1 MATDKLNFCSPNQL
15 AENMKEST
23 RLLGVDLGSKTIGL
37 AVSDPSLK
45 IASPITTLKR
55 SKMSS
60 NATEFSKIIEDY
72 HIGGIVV
79 GLPINMDGTEGPRV
93 QATRDW
99 SLDLAKTLIMPVAFW
114 DERLSTVAV
123 ERMMLKADM
132 TRSRR
137 AVKIDQAAAAYI
149 LQGAL
154 DNIGMQSS
162 RNQMPSTK

>member
-1 MATDKLNFCSPNQL
+1 MAADNLIFYSPSQL
-15 AENMKEST
+15 AEKKKESM

-37 AVSDPSLK
+37 AVSDPLLK
-45 IASPITTLKR
+45 IASPIITLKR
-55 SKMSS
+55 SKLSS
-60 NATEFSKIIEDY
+60 NAEEFSNIINDY
-72 HIGGIVV
+72 QIGGIIV

-99 SLDLAKTLIMPVAFW
+99 SLDLARILSIPVAFW

-132 TRSRR
+132 TRNKR
-137 AVKIDQAAAAYI
+137 AAKIDQAAAAYI

-154 DNIGMQSS
+154 DNIGMQNS
-162 RNQMPSTK
+162 RN

>member
-1 MATDKLNFCSPNQL
+1 MVADKLVFCSPSQL
-15 AENMKEST
+15 AEKTKESM

-55 SKMSS
+55 SKLSS
-60 NATEFSKIIEDY
+60 NAIEFSNIIKDY
-72 HIGGIVV
+72 QIGGIIV

-99 SLDLAKTLIMPVAFW
+99 SLDLARILSIPVAFW

-123 ERMMLKADM
+123 ERMMLTADM
-132 TRSRR
+132 SRNKR
-137 AVKIDQAAAAYI
+137 AAKIDQAAAAYI

-154 DNIGMQSS
+154 DNIGMQNS
-162 RNQMPSTK
+162 RS

>member
-1 MATDKLNFCSPNQL
+1 MAADNLIFYSPSQL
-15 AENMKEST
+15 AEKKKESM

-37 AVSDPSLK
+37 AVSDPLLK

-55 SKMSS
+55 SKLSS
-60 NATEFSKIIEDY
+60 NAIEFSNIIKDY
-72 HIGGIVV
+72 QIGGIIV

-99 SLDLAKTLIMPVAFW
+99 SLDLARILSIPVAFW

-132 TRSRR
+132 TRNKR
-137 AVKIDQAAAAYI
+137 AAKIDQAAAAYI

-154 DNIGMQSS
+154 DNIGMQNS
-162 RNQMPSTK
+162 RN

>member
-1 MATDKLNFCSPNQL
+1 MAADKLIFCSPSQL
-15 AENMKEST
+15 AQKKKESM

-55 SKMSS
+55 SKLSS
-60 NATEFSKIIEDY
+60 NAIEFSNIIKDY
-72 HIGGIVV
+72 QIGGIIV

-99 SLDLAKTLIMPVAFW
+99 SLDLARILSIPVAFW

-123 ERMMLKADM
+123 ERIMLTADM
-132 TRSRR
+132 TRNKR
-137 AVKIDQAAAAYI
+137 AAKIDQAAAAYI

-154 DNIGMQSS
+154 DNIGMQNSK
-162 RNQMPSTK
+162 N

>member
-1 MATDKLNFCSPNQL
+1 MVTDELIFCSPSQL
-15 AENMKEST
+15 AKKKKESM

-37 AVSDPSLK
+37 AVSDPLLK
-45 IASPITTLKR
+45 IASPIITLKR
-55 SKMSS
+55 SKLSS
-60 NATEFSKIIEDY
+60 NAIEFSNIIKDY
-72 HIGGIVV
+72 QIGGIIV

-99 SLDLAKTLIMPVAFW
+99 SLDLARILSIPVAFW

-132 TRSRR
+132 TRNKR
-137 AVKIDQAAAAYI
+137 AAKIDQAAAAYI

-154 DNIGMQSS
+154 DNIGMQNS
-162 RNQMPSTK
+162 RT

>member
-1 MATDKLNFCSPNQL
+1 MATDELIFCSPSQL
-15 AENMKEST
+15 AKKKKESM

-37 AVSDPSLK
+37 AVSDPLLK
-45 IASPITTLKR
+45 IASPIITLKR
-55 SKMSS
+55 SKLSS
-60 NATEFSKIIEDY
+60 NAIEFSNIIKDY
-72 HIGGIVV
+72 QIGGIIV

-99 SLDLAKTLIMPVAFW
+99 SLDLVRILGIPVAFW

-132 TRSRR
+132 TRNKR
-137 AVKIDQAAAAYI
+137 AAKIDQAAAAYI

-154 DNIGMQSS
+154 DNIGMQNS
-162 RNQMPSTK
+162 RT

>member
-1 MATDKLNFCSPNQL
+1 MAADKLFFCSPSQL
-15 AENMKEST
+15 AKKKKESM

-37 AVSDPSLK
+37 AVSDPLLK

-55 SKMSS
+55 SKLSS
-60 NATEFSKIIEDY
+60 NAIEFSNIIKNY
-72 HIGGIVV
+72 QIGGIIV

-99 SLDLAKTLIMPVAFW
+99 SLDLARILSIPVAFW

-132 TRSRR
+132 TRNKR
-137 AVKIDQAAAAYI
+137 AAKIDQAAAAYI

-154 DNIGMQSS
+154 DNIGMQNSK
-162 RNQMPSTK
+162 N

>member
-1 MATDKLNFCSPNQL
+1 MAADNLIFYSPSQL
-15 AENMKEST
+15 AKKKKESM

-45 IASPITTLKR
+45 IASPIITLKR
-55 SKMSS
+55 SKLSS
-60 NATEFSKIIEDY
+60 NAIEFSNIIKNY
-72 HIGGIVV
+72 QIGGIIV

-99 SLDLAKTLIMPVAFW
+99 SLDLARILTIPVAFW

-132 TRSRR
+132 TRNKR
-137 AVKIDQAAAAYI
+137 AAKIAQAAAAYI

-154 DNIGMQSS
+154 DNIGMQNS
-162 RNQMPSTK
+162 

>member
-1 MATDKLNFCSPNQL
+1 MTANKLIFCSPSQL
-15 AENMKEST
+15 AEKKKESM

-55 SKMSS
+55 SKLSS
-60 NATEFSKIIEDY
+60 NAIEFSNIIKDY
-72 HIGGIVV
+72 QIGGIIV

-99 SLDLAKTLIMPVAFW
+99 SLDLARILSIPVAFW

-123 ERMMLKADM
+123 ERIMLTADM
-132 TRSRR
+132 TRNKR
-137 AVKIDQAAAAYI
+137 AAKIDQAAAAYI

-154 DNIGMQSS
+154 DNIGMQNS
-162 RNQMPSTK
+162 RT

>member
-1 MATDKLNFCSPNQL
+1 MVTDKLNFCSPNQL
-15 AENMKEST
+15 AENMKESM

-37 AVSDPSLK
+37 AVSDPLLK

-55 SKMSS
+55 SKLSS
-60 NATEFSKIIEDY
+60 NAIEFSNIIKNY
-72 HIGGIVV
+72 QIGGIIV

-99 SLDLAKTLIMPVAFW
+99 SLDLARILTIPVAFW

-132 TRSRR
+132 TRNKR
-137 AVKIDQAAAAYI
+137 AAKIDQAAAAYI

-154 DNIGMQSS
+154 DNIGMQNS
-162 RNQMPSTK
+162 RT

>member
-1 MATDKLNFCSPNQL
+1 MVSDKLVFCSPSQL
-15 AENMKEST
+15 AEKTKESM

-55 SKMSS
+55 SKLSS
-60 NATEFSKIIEDY
+60 NALEFSNIIKDY
-72 HIGGIVV
+72 QIGGIIV
-79 GLPINMDGTEGPRV
+79 GLPINMDGTEGSRV

-99 SLDLAKTLIMPVAFW
+99 SLDLTRILGVPVAFW

-123 ERMMLKADM
+123 ERMMLEADM
-132 TRSRR
+132 TRNKR
-137 AVKIDQAAAAYI
+137 AAKIDQAAAAYI

-154 DNIGMQSS
+154 DNIGMRNS
-162 RNQMPSTK
+162 RN

>member
-1 MATDKLNFCSPNQL
+1 MAADKLIFCSPSQL
-15 AENMKEST
+15 AQKKKESM

-55 SKMSS
+55 SKLSS
-60 NATEFSKIIEDY
+60 NAIEFSNIIKDY
-72 HIGGIVV
+72 QIGGIIV

-99 SLDLAKTLIMPVAFW
+99 SLDLARILSIPVAFW

-123 ERMMLKADM
+123 ERMMLTADM
-132 TRSRR
+132 TRNKR
-137 AVKIDQAAAAYI
+137 AAKIDQAAAAYI

-154 DNIGMQSS
+154 DNIGMQNSK
-162 RNQMPSTK
+162 N

>member
-1 MATDKLNFCSPNQL
+1 
-15 AENMKEST
+15 
-23 RLLGVDLGSKTIGL
+23 
-37 AVSDPSLK
+37 
-45 IASPITTLKR
+45 
-55 SKMSS
+55 
-60 NATEFSKIIEDY
+60 
-72 HIGGIVV
+72 
-79 GLPINMDGTEGPRV
+79 MDGTEGPRV

-99 SLDLAKTLIMPVAFW
+99 SLDLAKTLITPVAFW

-162 RNQMPSTK
+162 RNQTPSTK

>member
-1 MATDKLNFCSPNQL
+1 MAADNLIFYSPSQL
-15 AENMKEST
+15 AEKKKESM

-55 SKMSS
+55 SKLSS
-60 NATEFSKIIEDY
+60 NAIEFSNIIKDY
-72 HIGGIVV
+72 QIGGIIV

-99 SLDLAKTLIMPVAFW
+99 SLDLARILSIPVAFW

-132 TRSRR
+132 TRNKR
-137 AVKIDQAAAAYI
+137 AAKIDQAAAAYI

-154 DNIGMQSS
+154 DNIGMQNS
-162 RNQMPSTK
+162 RT

>member
-1 MATDKLNFCSPNQL
+1 MAADNLIFYSPSQL
-15 AENMKEST
+15 AKKKKESM

-37 AVSDPSLK
+37 AVSDPLLK
-45 IASPITTLKR
+45 IASPIITLKR
-55 SKMSS
+55 SKLSS
-60 NATEFSKIIEDY
+60 NAIEFSNIIKNY
-72 HIGGIVV
+72 QIGGIIV

-99 SLDLAKTLIMPVAFW
+99 SLDLARILTIPVAFW

-132 TRSRR
+132 TRNKR
-137 AVKIDQAAAAYI
+137 AAKIDQAAAAYI

-154 DNIGMQSS
+154 DNIGMQNS
-162 RNQMPSTK
+162 RT

>member
-1 MATDKLNFCSPNQL
+1 MAADKLIFCSPSQL
-15 AENMKEST
+15 AEKNRESM

-55 SKMSS
+55 SKLSS
-60 NATEFSKIIEDY
+60 NAIEFSNIIKDY
-72 HIGGIVV
+72 QIGGIIV

-99 SLDLAKTLIMPVAFW
+99 SLDLARILSIPVAFW

-132 TRSRR
+132 TRNKR
-137 AVKIDQAAAAYI
+137 AAKIDQAAAAYI

-154 DNIGMQSS
+154 DNIGMQNSK
-162 RNQMPSTK
+162 N

>member
-1 MATDKLNFCSPNQL
+1 MAADKLIFCRPSQL
-15 AENMKEST
+15 AEKKKESM

-55 SKMSS
+55 SKLSS
-60 NATEFSKIIEDY
+60 NAIEFSNIIKDY
-72 HIGGIVV
+72 QIGGIIV

-99 SLDLAKTLIMPVAFW
+99 SLDLARILSIPVAFW

-123 ERMMLKADM
+123 ERMMLTADM
-132 TRSRR
+132 TRNKR
-137 AVKIDQAAAAYI
+137 AAKIDQAAAAYI

-154 DNIGMQSS
+154 DNIGMQNSK
-162 RNQMPSTK
+162 N

>member
-1 MATDKLNFCSPNQL
+1 MAADNLIFYSPSQL
-15 AENMKEST
+15 AEKKKESM

-37 AVSDPSLK
+37 AVSDPLLK
-45 IASPITTLKR
+45 IASPIITLKR
-55 SKMSS
+55 SKLSS
-60 NATEFSKIIEDY
+60 NAIEFSNIITNY
-72 HIGGIVV
+72 QIGGIIV

-99 SLDLAKTLIMPVAFW
+99 SLDLAKILIMPVAFW

-137 AVKIDQAAAAYI
+137 ALKIDQAAAAYI

-162 RNQMPSTK
+162 RNQTPSTK

>member
-1 MATDKLNFCSPNQL
+1 MAADNLIFYSPSQL
-15 AENMKEST
+15 AEKKKESM

-37 AVSDPSLK
+37 AVSDPLLK

-55 SKMSS
+55 SKLSS
-60 NATEFSKIIEDY
+60 NAIEFSNIIKNY
-72 HIGGIVV
+72 QIGGIIV

-99 SLDLAKTLIMPVAFW
+99 SLDLARILTIPVAFW

-132 TRSRR
+132 TRNKR
-137 AVKIDQAAAAYI
+137 AAKIDQAAAAYI

-154 DNIGMQSS
+154 DNIGMQNS
-162 RNQMPSTK
+162 RT

>member
-15 AENMKEST
+15 AENMKESM

-45 IASPITTLKR
+45 IASPIATLKR
-55 SKMSS
+55 SKLSS
-60 NATEFSKIIEDY
+60 NAIEFSNIIKDY
-72 HIGGIVV
+72 QIGGIIV

-99 SLDLAKTLIMPVAFW
+99 SLDLARILSIPVAFW

-123 ERMMLKADM
+123 ERMMLTADM
-132 TRSRR
+132 TRNKR
-137 AVKIDQAAAAYI
+137 AAKIDQAAAAYI

-154 DNIGMQSS
+154 DNIGMRNS
-162 RNQMPSTK
+162 RN

>member
-1 MATDKLNFCSPNQL
+1 MVADKLVFCSPSQL
-15 AENMKEST
+15 AEKKKESM

-55 SKMSS
+55 SKLSS
-60 NATEFSKIIEDY
+60 NAIEFSNIIKDY
-72 HIGGIVV
+72 QIGGIIV

-99 SLDLAKTLIMPVAFW
+99 SLDLARILSIPVAFW

-123 ERMMLKADM
+123 ERIMLTADM
-132 TRSRR
+132 TRNKR
-137 AVKIDQAAAAYI
+137 AAKIDQAAAAYI

-154 DNIGMQSS
+154 DNIGMQNS
-162 RNQMPSTK
+162 RT

>member
-1 MATDKLNFCSPNQL
+1 MAADNLIFYSPSQL
-15 AENMKEST
+15 AEKKKESM

-37 AVSDPSLK
+37 AVSDPLLK

-55 SKMSS
+55 SKLSS
-60 NATEFSKIIEDY
+60 NAIEFSNIIKNY
-72 HIGGIVV
+72 QIGGIIV

-99 SLDLAKTLIMPVAFW
+99 SLDLARILTIPVAFW

-123 ERMMLKADM
+123 ERMMLNADM
-132 TRSRR
+132 TRNKR
-137 AVKIDQAAAAYI
+137 AAKIDQAAAAYI

-154 DNIGMQSS
+154 DNIGMQNS
-162 RNQMPSTK
+162 RT

>member
-1 MATDKLNFCSPNQL
+1 MEADKPIFCSPSQL
-15 AENMKEST
+15 AEKKKESM

-55 SKMSS
+55 SKLSS
-60 NATEFSKIIEDY
+60 NAIEFSNIIKDY
-72 HIGGIVV
+72 QIGGIIV

-99 SLDLAKTLIMPVAFW
+99 SLDLARILSIPVAFW

-132 TRSRR
+132 TRNKR
-137 AVKIDQAAAAYI
+137 AAKIDQAAAAYI

-154 DNIGMQSS
+154 DNIGMQNSK
-162 RNQMPSTK
+162 N

>member
-1 MATDKLNFCSPNQL
+1 MATDELIFCSPSQL
-15 AENMKEST
+15 AKKKKESM

-37 AVSDPSLK
+37 AVSDPLLK

-55 SKMSS
+55 SKLSS
-60 NATEFSKIIEDY
+60 NAIEFSNIIKNY
-72 HIGGIVV
+72 QIGGIIV

-99 SLDLAKTLIMPVAFW
+99 SLDLARILSIPVAFW

-132 TRSRR
+132 TRNKR
-137 AVKIDQAAAAYI
+137 AAKIDQAAAAYI

-154 DNIGMQSS
+154 DNIGMQNS
-162 RNQMPSTK
+162 RT

>member
-1 MATDKLNFCSPNQL
+1 MAADNLIFYSPSQL
-15 AENMKEST
+15 AEKKKESM

-37 AVSDPSLK
+37 AVSDPLLK
-45 IASPITTLKR
+45 IASPIITLKR
-55 SKMSS
+55 SKLSS
-60 NATEFSKIIEDY
+60 NAIEFSNIIKNY
-72 HIGGIVV
+72 QIGGIIV

-99 SLDLAKTLIMPVAFW
+99 SLDLARILSIPVAFW

-132 TRSRR
+132 TRNKR
-137 AVKIDQAAAAYI
+137 AAKIDQAAAAYI

-154 DNIGMQSS
+154 DNIGMQNS
-162 RNQMPSTK
+162 

>member
-1 MATDKLNFCSPNQL
+1 MEADKPIFCSPSQL
-15 AENMKEST
+15 AEKRKESM

-37 AVSDPSLK
+37 AVSDPLLK
-45 IASPITTLKR
+45 IASPIITLKR
-55 SKMSS
+55 TKLSS
-60 NATEFSKIIEDY
+60 NAIEFSNIIKDY
-72 HIGGIVV
+72 QIGGIIV

-99 SLDLAKTLIMPVAFW
+99 SLDLARILSTPVAFW

-132 TRSRR
+132 TRNKR
-137 AVKIDQAAAAYI
+137 AAKIDQAAAAYI

-154 DNIGMQSS
+154 DNIGMQNS
-162 RNQMPSTK
+162 RT

>member
-1 MATDKLNFCSPNQL
+1 MAADNLIFYSPSQL
-15 AENMKEST
+15 AKKKKESM

-37 AVSDPSLK
+37 AVSDPLLK

-55 SKMSS
+55 SKLSS
-60 NATEFSKIIEDY
+60 NAIEFSNIIKNY
-72 HIGGIVV
+72 QIGGIIV

-99 SLDLAKTLIMPVAFW
+99 SLDLARILTIPVAFW

-132 TRSRR
+132 TRNKR
-137 AVKIDQAAAAYI
+137 AAKIDQAAAAYI

-154 DNIGMQSS
+154 DHIGMQNS
-162 RNQMPSTK
+162 RN

>member
-1 MATDKLNFCSPNQL
+1 MAADNLIFYSPSQL
-15 AENMKEST
+15 AEKKKESM

-55 SKMSS
+55 SKLSS
-60 NATEFSKIIEDY
+60 NAIEFSNIIKDY
-72 HIGGIVV
+72 QIGGIIV

-99 SLDLAKTLIMPVAFW
+99 SLDLARILSIPVAFW

-132 TRSRR
+132 TRNKR
-137 AVKIDQAAAAYI
+137 AAKIDQAAAAYI

-154 DNIGMQSS
+154 DNIGMQNSK
-162 RNQMPSTK
+162 N

>member
-1 MATDKLNFCSPNQL
+1 MAADNLIFYSPSQL
-15 AENMKEST
+15 AEKKKESM

-37 AVSDPSLK
+37 AVSDPLLK

-55 SKMSS
+55 SKLSS
-60 NATEFSKIIEDY
+60 NAIEFSNIIKNY
-72 HIGGIVV
+72 QIGGIIV

-99 SLDLAKTLIMPVAFW
+99 SLDLARILSIPVAFW

-123 ERMMLKADM
+123 ERMMLNADM
-132 TRSRR
+132 TRNKR
-137 AVKIDQAAAAYI
+137 AAKIDQAAAAYI

-162 RNQMPSTK
+162 RN

>member
-1 MATDKLNFCSPNQL
+1 MVADKLIFCSPSQL
-15 AENMKEST
+15 AEKKKESM

-37 AVSDPSLK
+37 AVSDPSLR

-55 SKMSS
+55 SKLSS
-60 NATEFSKIIEDY
+60 NAIEFSNIIKDY
-72 HIGGIVV
+72 QIGGIIV

-99 SLDLAKTLIMPVAFW
+99 SLDLARILSIPVAFW

-123 ERMMLKADM
+123 ERIMLTADM
-132 TRSRR
+132 TRNKR
-137 AVKIDQAAAAYI
+137 AAKIDQAAAAYI

-154 DNIGMQSS
+154 DNIGMQNSK
-162 RNQMPSTK
+162 N

>member
-1 MATDKLNFCSPNQL
+1 M
-15 AENMKEST
+15 

-45 IASPITTLKR
+45 IASPIATLKR
-55 SKMSS
+55 SKLSS
-60 NATEFSKIIEDY
+60 NAIEFSNIIKDY
-72 HIGGIVV
+72 QIGGIIV

-99 SLDLAKTLIMPVAFW
+99 SLDLARILSIPVAFW

-123 ERMMLKADM
+123 ERMMLTADM
-132 TRSRR
+132 TRNKR
-137 AVKIDQAAAAYI
+137 AAKIDQAAAAYI

-154 DNIGMQSS
+154 DNIGMRNS
-162 RNQMPSTK
+162 RN

>member
-1 MATDKLNFCSPNQL
+1 MATDELIFCSPSQL
-15 AENMKEST
+15 AKKKKESM

-37 AVSDPSLK
+37 AVSDPLLK

-55 SKMSS
+55 SKLSS
-60 NATEFSKIIEDY
+60 NAIEFSNIIKNY
-72 HIGGIVV
+72 QIGGIIV
-79 GLPINMDGTEGPRV
+79 GLPINMDGTEGTRV

-99 SLDLAKTLIMPVAFW
+99 SLDLARRLSIPVAFW

-132 TRSRR
+132 TRNKR
-137 AVKIDQAAAAYI
+137 AAKIDQAAAAYI

-154 DNIGMQSS
+154 DNIGMQNS
-162 RNQMPSTK
+162 RT

>member
-1 MATDKLNFCSPNQL
+1 MAADNLIFYSPSQL
-15 AENMKEST
+15 AKKKKESM

-37 AVSDPSLK
+37 AVSDPLLK
-45 IASPITTLKR
+45 IASPIITLKR
-55 SKMSS
+55 SKLSS
-60 NATEFSKIIEDY
+60 NAIEFSNIIKNY
-72 HIGGIVV
+72 QIGGIIV

-99 SLDLAKTLIMPVAFW
+99 SLDLARILTIPVAFW

-132 TRSRR
+132 TRNKR
-137 AVKIDQAAAAYI
+137 AAKTDQAAAAYI

-154 DNIGMQSS
+154 DNIGMQNS
-162 RNQMPSTK
+162 RT

>member
-1 MATDKLNFCSPNQL
+1 MAADNLIFYSPSQL
-15 AENMKEST
+15 AEKKKESM

-37 AVSDPSLK
+37 AVSDPLLK

-55 SKMSS
+55 SKLSS
-60 NATEFSKIIEDY
+60 NAIEFSNIIKNY
-72 HIGGIVV
+72 QIGGIIV

-99 SLDLAKTLIMPVAFW
+99 SLDLARILSIPVAFW

-132 TRSRR
+132 TRNKR
-137 AVKIDQAAAAYI
+137 AAKIDQAAAAYI

-154 DNIGMQSS
+154 DNIGMQNS
-162 RNQMPSTK
+162 RT

>member
-1 MATDKLNFCSPNQL
+1 MEADKPIFCSPSQL
-15 AENMKEST
+15 AEKKKESM

-45 IASPITTLKR
+45 IASPIATLKR
-55 SKMSS
+55 SKLSS
-60 NATEFSKIIEDY
+60 NAVEFSNIIKNY
-72 HIGGIVV
+72 QIGGIIV

-99 SLDLAKTLIMPVAFW
+99 SLDLARILSIPVAFW

-132 TRSRR
+132 TRNKR
-137 AVKIDQAAAAYI
+137 AAKIDQAAAAYI

-154 DNIGMQSS
+154 DNIGMQNS
-162 RNQMPSTK
+162 RN